1 MPSKLFHR
9 PAATVFL
16 IACMLFA
23 QQVVR
28 SAESGATDFDD
39 TPTALVEFQ
48 AYSTAGRYAEALA
61 VAARV
66 VEQASDDQS
75 ATGAALVEPLLKL
88 AMVRQQSG
96 DYVAATRAGE
106 LAIELIE
113 RNGGVFD
120 PALVEPLVF
129 LARLEQAGGHHP
141 AALERLYRGQHI
153 LHRAE
158 GVMTHL
164 QLPILANMIESYAAM
179 KQTANT
185 NEIIDQ
191 VFAIKSRNLD
201 RNSVEYV
208 PILLEQAEIK
218 AMNGQ
223 FRTAREL
230 IYLALEILDQSL
242 SENDPG
248 LVDALKGL
256 ALVRYMEQANRTAK
270 SKLEAHHLV
279 APHIRL
285 PIIAQAPTSTDD
297 ARNPGPTDSR
307 IPRPT
312 AARLVPR
319 FEREIVT
326 NPPIGL
332 LSQGRKEGTSA
343 LQKMIYIMEEHHERF
358 SVIKRAEAHIWL
370 GDWCMLI
377 RKLDLADESYRAAW
391 QILAD
396 EDDATGLLASYFGQ
410 PKRLKYH
417 KPAIPRKGA
426 GMYENYD
433 GKYVEVRYSVDENG
447 RVRKLKLGDS
457 NSPATMNTRLRSAV
471 KRAIFRPRYEDG
483 QAVATDNLFFR
494 EEFSGMLWWL
504 ADANEQ

>member
-1 MPSKLFHR
+1 
-9 PAATVFL
+9 
-16 IACMLFA
+16 MLFA

-39 TPTALVEFQ
+39 TPIALVEFQ
-48 AYSTAGRYAEALA
+48 AYSTAGQYAEALA

-185 NEIIDQ
+185 NEIINQ

-279 APHIRL
+279 APPIRL

-307 IPRPT
+307 ISRPT

>member
-1 MPSKLFHR
+1 
-9 PAATVFL
+9 
-16 IACMLFA
+16 
-23 QQVVR
+23 
-28 SAESGATDFDD
+28 
-39 TPTALVEFQ
+39 
-48 AYSTAGRYAEALA
+48 
-61 VAARV
+61 
-66 VEQASDDQS
+66 
-75 ATGAALVEPLLKL
+75 
-88 AMVRQQSG
+88 
-96 DYVAATRAGE
+96 
-106 LAIELIE
+106 
-113 RNGGVFD
+113 
-120 PALVEPLVF
+120 
-129 LARLEQAGGHHP
+129 
-141 AALERLYRGQHI
+141 
-153 LHRAE
+153 
-158 GVMTHL
+158 MTHL

-279 APHIRL
+279 APPIRL

-307 IPRPT
+307 ISRPT